1 MSNADDIDL
10 VLKAYDAVNRG
21 DYDALVELTTDDFVF
36 YPAFAGGGLVEG
48 AVYRG
53 REGMRRFLDD
63 QSETWSEI
71 TFTLGETV
79 AVGDAVVGPAH
90 IRAVGRG
97 SGLELRQHSWG
108 VFRARDGK
116 LTEGRIFTS
125 EADARAAATPKE
137 D

>member
-1 MSNADDIDL
+1 MSTADDIDL

-21 DYDALVELTTDDFVF
+21 DYAALVELTTDEFVF
-36 YPAFAGGGLVEG
+36 YPAFSGGGLVEG

-53 REGMRRFLDD
+53 RTGMRRFLDE

-71 TFTLGETV
+71 TFTLGEV
-79 AVGDAVVGPAH
+79 IALGDALIGPAD

-97 SGLELRQHSWG
+97 SGLELRQNSWG

-125 EADARAAATPKE
+125 EADARAAATRKG

>member
-1 MSNADDIDL
+1 MSVADDADL
-10 VLKAYDAVNRG
+10 VAKAYDAVNRR
-21 DYDALVELTTDDFVF
+21 DFAALVELTTDDFVF
-36 YPAFAGGGLVEG
+36 YPAFSGGGLVEG

-53 REGMRRFLDD
+53 HAGIRRFLDE

-71 TFTLGETV
+71 TFALGEV
-79 AVGDAVVGPAH
+79 IPLGDVVVGAAD

-97 SGLELRQHSWG
+97 SGVEVRQHSWG
-108 VFRARDGK
+108 VFRASEGK

-125 EADARAAATPKE
+125 EADARAAATPQE